1 MLKKLIKLVTN
12 NFGLKIL
19 AVFSAVVLWLLVVN
33 IDDPTQTQSFTASIN
48 VENAD
53 YMTELG
59 KYFEPQDSNMTVSFK
74 VSAKRSVMRY
84 LSNADFRAT
93 ADMENIQETE
103 GGMYRVPLDIV
114 ATRYAS
120 SVTFEG
126 KTRYMEVNVENL
138 MTEQF
143 PIQATAVGTPAE
155 GYAVGTLKVA
165 PNILK
170 VTGPESVVSQIDRA
184 VATIDVTGASSDLTD
199 SVTPVVYDA
208 GGSEVASQKLS
219 FHIDK
224 VTVAA
229 EMLNVK
235 SLLMEIEPS
244 GEVAEGYACTGV
256 SINPTRIAVKG
267 TTSALNASGSI
278 VIPSERLNIS
288 GADADV
294 VRSIDI
300 REYLPEGLELVDA
313 SAHMIEV
320 TASVEQIVSQNFDI
334 PLENIT
340 LQNLRTGYEAS
351 IESTSVSVTLFGLRR
366 DLDALQAGTL
376 KGVVNLGGLDEGSHS
391 VPLILDVDSELY
403 RQSEATVVMV
413 RIEQSVSIPEGGGA
427 DGGSTGGGTGT
438 GGSGNGTGGSGTEG
452 AGSGNSGTGSTG
464 ASGDGDDTRPVGGTH
479 ITN

>member
-19 AVFSAVVLWLLVVN
+19 AVFSAVVLWLVVVN
-33 IDDPTQTQSFTASIN
+33 IDDPNQTQSFTASIS

-53 YMTELG
+53 YMTEQG
-59 KYFEPQDSNMTVSFK
+59 KYFEPQDSNMTVTFK

-93 ADMENIQETE
+93 ANMENIQETD
-103 GGMYRVPLDIV
+103 GIYRVPLDIV

-184 VATIDVTGASSDLTD
+184 VATVDVTGASSDLTD

-208 GGSEVASQKLS
+208 DGNEVASDKLS

-224 VTVAA
+224 VTVSAD
-229 EMLNVK
+229 LLDVK
-235 SLLMEIEPS
+235 SLLIEIEPS
-244 GEVAEGYACTGV
+244 GMVADGYACTGV
-256 SINPTRIAVKG
+256 TINPTRIAVKG
-267 TTSALNASGSI
+267 NTASLNAVGSI
-278 VIPSERLNIS
+278 VIPSERLDIG
-288 GADADV
+288 GAQADV
-294 VRSIDI
+294 VRTIDI
-300 REYLPEGLELVDA
+300 RDYLPEGLELVDA

-320 TASVEQIVSQNFDI
+320 TAAVEQIVSQTFNI
-334 PLENIT
+334 PSENIT
-340 LQNLRTGYEAS
+340 IQNVRNGYVAS
-351 IESTSVSVTLFGLRR
+351 IEDSTVSVTLLGLRR
-366 DLDALQAGTL
+366 DLDALQAGTIR
-376 KGVVNLGGLDEGSHS
+376 GTVNLSALDGGRHT
-391 VPLILDVDSELY
+391 VPLILDVDAEMY
-403 RQSEATVVMV
+403 RQDEAAVVTVN
-413 RIEQSVSIPEGGGA
+413 IEQDFGAPENGGEP
-427 DGGSTGGGTGT
+427 DGGGTGT
-438 GGSGNGTGGSGTEG
+438 GGTSTGSAGTNDNGDDVRPTGGNPITSGNAE
-452 AGSGNSGTGSTG
+452 A
-464 ASGDGDDTRPVGGTH
+464 D
-479 ITN
+479 

>member
-19 AVFSAVVLWLLVVN
+19 AIFSAVVLWLVVVN
-33 IDDPTQTQSFTASIN
+33 IDDPNQTQSFTASIS

-59 KYFEPQDSNMTVSFK
+59 KYFEPQDSNMTVTFK

-93 ADMENIQETE
+93 ADMENIQEIE
-103 GGMYRVPLDIV
+103 GVYRVPLDIV

-143 PIQATAVGTPAE
+143 PIQATAVGTPAD
-155 GYAVGTLKVA
+155 GYAVGTLRVA

-208 GGSEVASQKLS
+208 SGTEIASDKLS

-229 EMLNVK
+229 DLLDVK
-235 SLLMEIEPS
+235 SLLVEIEPS
-244 GEVAEGYACTGV
+244 GMVADGYACTGV
-256 SINPTRIAVKG
+256 TINPTRIAVKG
-267 TTSALNASGSI
+267 TTAALNVVGSI
-278 VIPSERLNIS
+278 VIPSDRLDIS
-288 GADADV
+288 GAEADV
-294 VRSIDI
+294 VRTIDI
-300 REYLPEGLELVDA
+300 RDYLPEGLELVDT

-320 TASVEQIVSQNFDI
+320 TASVEQIVSQTFNI
-334 PLENIT
+334 PSENIT
-340 LQNLRTGYEAS
+340 IQNIRNGYVAS
-351 IESTSVSVTLFGLRR
+351 IEEATVSVTLLGLRGN
-366 DLDALQAGTL
+366 LDALQADTIRGT
-376 KGVVNLGGLDEGSHS
+376 VNLSALEEGRHT
-391 VPLILDVDSELY
+391 VPLILDVDTELY
-403 RQSEATVVMV
+403 RQDETTVVMV
-413 RIEQSVSIPEGGGA
+413 NIEQDSGVPGDSGDPD
-427 DGGSTGGGTGT
+427 DGSSGGGTGP
-438 GGSGNGTGGSGTEG
+438 GGSGTGGSGTG
-452 AGSGNSGTGSTG
+452 GSGTGSTG
-464 ASGDGDDTRPVGGTH
+464 TTGNGDETRPTGGNH
-479 ITN
+479 ITNGNAEAD